1 MGLGLAFQCLQ
12 AHHYAARIKA
22 RPGGWSLRIED
33 VEMIP
38 RRISTV
44 EARRAVYIDFE
55 GHTDEPP
62 FVLGSLFEDRDALTF
77 TQVLL
82 SDRPNGNLPS
92 LEMQPM
98 DTKSIDNAV
107 SSLIEMARSERRL
120 IAAWSTHERATIT
133 QWCRLGE
140 ADVRYLDAA
149 YRNCIPIAKTW
160 KARHHPNVS
169 FEKDL
174 RGGRNRLFRYL
185 ALVGY
190 MTPAYL
196 GREQTGQRLSY
207 VLNQLESKGFD
218 YRGLTPVAKR
228 KWQAL
233 LVHNKHDCVGLRTLM
248 ERIAKDG

>member
-1 MGLGLAFQCLQ
+1 
-12 AHHYAARIKA
+12 
-22 RPGGWSLRIED
+22 
-33 VEMIP
+33 MIP

-55 GHTDEPP
+55 GHMDEPP

-82 SDRPNGNLPS
+82 SDRPKGSLPN

-98 DTKSIDNAV
+98 DTKSLDNAV
-107 SSLIEMARSERRL
+107 SSLIDLARSERRL

-140 ADVRYLDAA
+140 ADARYLDAA
-149 YRNCIPIAKTW
+149 YRNCIPIAKSW

-169 FEKDL
+169 FEKDV

-190 MTPAYL
+190 LTPAYL

-207 VLNQLESKGFD
+207 VLDQLERKGIG
-218 YRGLTPVAKR
+218 YSGLTPVAKR
-228 KWQAL
+228 KWHAL
-233 LVHNKHDCVGLRTLM
+233 LVHNKHDCLGLRTLM